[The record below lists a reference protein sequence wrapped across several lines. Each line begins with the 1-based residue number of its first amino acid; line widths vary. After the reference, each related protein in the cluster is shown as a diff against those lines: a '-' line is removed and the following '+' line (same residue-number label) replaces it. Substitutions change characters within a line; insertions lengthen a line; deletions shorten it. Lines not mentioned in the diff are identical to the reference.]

1 MIVTVNPNTAIDRT
15 IFVPTFALNRTIRAT
30 SFAIGMGGKAADAS
44 YILGEM
50 GIPSLALGFAAGRTG
65 EQMETILR
73 SKGVTTD
80 FIWTAGETRLN
91 VLIVCEDGSGQSTLA
106 SESLVVNQNDVDL
119 LWEKY
124 LATLSFAS
132 CIVLGGSLPKGVQQ
146 SIYTD
151 MIRKAHK
158 RDIPVIF
165 DASGKVLRAGLEGH
179 PTIVKPNQFELGELT
194 GERIASIED
203 AFRVACKIQSTY
215 GSSMIVTLGKKGA
228 LAVLP
233 NCSYF
238 IPPLDVK
245 VVSTAGA
252 GDGVLA
258 GLALS
263 LSQQKDWEYGLRLG
277 FAAAAAVMMTPATA
291 DCQRS
296 TVEDLLDK
304 VTLLPYPFD
313 EGIKHDFQSF

>member
-15 IFVPTFALNRTIRAT
+15 IFVPSFALSRTIRAT

-44 YILGEM
+44 YILGEL

-65 EQMETILR
+65 EQMEVMLH
-73 SKGVTTD
+73 SKGVSTD

-91 VLIVCEDGSGQSTLA
+91 ILIVSEDGSGQSTLA
-106 SESLVVNQNDVDL
+106 NESLLVSQNDVDL
-119 LWEKY
+119 LYEKY

-132 CIVLGGSLPKGVQQ
+132 CIVLGGSLPEGMHEG
-146 SIYTD
+146 IYTV
-151 MIRKAHK
+151 MIQEAQK

-165 DASGKVLRAGLEGH
+165 DASGRALQAGLEGH
-179 PTIVKPNQFELGELT
+179 PSIVKPNQFELGELA
-194 GERIASIED
+194 GEQIASTKD
-203 AFRVACKIQSTY
+203 AFRVACKIQNMY
-215 GSSMIVTLGKKGA
+215 GVSLIVTLGGQGA

-238 IPPLDVK
+238 IPPLEVK
-245 VVSTAGA
+245 IVSTAGA

-258 GLALS
+258 GLAAS
-263 LSQQKDWEYGLRLG
+263 LSQHKTWEDGLRLG

-291 DCQRS
+291 DCHRHD
-296 TVEDLLDK
+296 VENLLDR
-304 VTLLPYPFD
+304 VTLLPYPTN
-313 EGIKHDFQSF
+313 EG